1 MRWDVQVVTPKPVAD
16 SPNAAASSFSLQTL
30 LLPLWVL
37 SFSQPFSLLF
47 HCSGAEIFPPVLA
60 ELVGAGQ
67 EQRLQGKPS
76 NFGSSDEAGR
86 IGRSLLKKNL
96 KFFFLVFFLLGRQQ
110 SPGVNHS
117 NMLMCN

>member
-16 SPNAAASSFSLQTL
+16 SPNAASSPFSLQTL

-76 NFGSSDEAGR
+76 YFGSSDEAWR
-86 IGRSLLKKNL
+86 VGRSLLKKKL
-96 KFFFLVFFLLGRQQ
+96 EVFLVFFLLGPQQ

>member
-1 MRWDVQVVTPKPVAD
+1 MRWDVQVFTP
-16 SPNAAASSFSLQTL
+16 NLGLTLQIL

-37 SFSQPFSLLF
+37 SFSQPFPLLF
-47 HCSGAEIFPPVLA
+47 NCSGAEIFLLVPA

-67 EQRLQGKPS
+67 EQRLQGKPQY
-76 NFGSSDEAGR
+76 FGSSGEAGR
-86 IGRSLLKKNL
+86 VGGSLWIQH
-96 KFFFLVFFLLGRQQ
+96 FLLGPQQ